1 MGDSTVDTTLFFPH
15 HHHHHHH
22 RRDSGLCGR
31 TADFNRGDFV
41 CECVCVLLFFSSSFF
56 YEDIERSDRRQLFGD
71 SLFSLSLSLSSTLFH
86 QVRSSRKGRCPTPER
101 QFRKGN
107 GLNGRTWATAAS
119 HPVIS
124 LKKTSRGKCDF
135 PAQNAHIIHPAC
147 AQYPQLSA

>member
-1 MGDSTVDTTLFFPH
+1 MTAPWIQRCFFLIITTITTTAGTRDCVDARQISTEAI
-15 HHHHHHH
+15 
-22 RRDSGLCGR
+22 LCVS
-31 TADFNRGDFV
+31 A
-41 CECVCVLLFFSSSFF
+41 CVLFFFSSSFF

>member
-1 MGDSTVDTTLFFPH
+1 MTAPWIQRCFFLIINTITTAGTRDCVDARQISTEAI
-15 HHHHHHH
+15 
-22 RRDSGLCGR
+22 LC
-31 TADFNRGDFV
+31 AS
-41 CECVCVLLFFSSSFF
+41 VCVLFFFSSSFF

>member
-1 MGDSTVDTTLFFPH
+1 MTAPWIQRCFFLIINTITTAGTRDCVDARQISTEAI
-15 HHHHHHH
+15 
-22 RRDSGLCGR
+22 LC
-31 TADFNRGDFV
+31 V
-41 CECVCVLLFFSSSFF
+41 SVCVLFFFSSSFF

-135 PAQNAHIIHPAC
+135 PTQNAHIIHPAC

>member
-1 MGDSTVDTTLFFPH
+1 MTAPWIQRCFFLIITTTTTAGTRDCVDARQISTEAISCV
-15 HHHHHHH
+15 
-22 RRDSGLCGR
+22 S
-31 TADFNRGDFV
+31 
-41 CECVCVLLFFSSSFF
+41 VCVLFFFSSSFF

>member
-1 MGDSTVDTTLFFPH
+1 MTAPWIQRCFFLIITTTTTTGTRDCVDARQISTEAI
-15 HHHHHHH
+15 
-22 RRDSGLCGR
+22 LC
-31 TADFNRGDFV
+31 V
-41 CECVCVLLFFSSSFF
+41 SVCVLFFFSSSFF

>member
-1 MGDSTVDTTLFFPH
+1 MTAPWIQRCFFLIINTITTAGTRDCVDARQISTEAISCV
-15 HHHHHHH
+15 
-22 RRDSGLCGR
+22 S
-31 TADFNRGDFV
+31 
-41 CECVCVLLFFSSSFF
+41 VCVLFFFSSSFF

-119 HPVIS
+119 HPVLS

>member
-1 MGDSTVDTTLFFPH
+1 MTAPWIQRCFFLIITTITTTAGTRDCVDARQISTEAI
-15 HHHHHHH
+15 
-22 RRDSGLCGR
+22 LC
-31 TADFNRGDFV
+31 ASV
-41 CECVCVLLFFSSSFF
+41 CVCCFFFLLLFFTRILNAATGGN
-56 YEDIERSDRRQLFGD
+56 YLGIRC
-71 SLFSLSLSLSSTLFH
+71 SLSLSLSSTLFH

-135 PAQNAHIIHPAC
+135 PTQNAHIIHPAC

>member
-1 MGDSTVDTTLFFPH
+1 MTAPWIQRCFFLIINTITTAGTRDCVDARQISTEAI
-15 HHHHHHH
+15 
-22 RRDSGLCGR
+22 SC
-31 TADFNRGDFV
+31 AS
-41 CECVCVLLFFSSSFF
+41 VCVLFFFSSSFF

>member
-1 MGDSTVDTTLFFPH
+1 MTAPWIQRCFFLIINTITTAGTRDCVDARQISTEAI
-15 HHHHHHH
+15 
-22 RRDSGLCGR
+22 LC
-31 TADFNRGDFV
+31 V
-41 CECVCVLLFFSSSFF
+41 SVCVLFFFSSSFF

>member
-1 MGDSTVDTTLFFPH
+1 MTAPWIQRCFFLIITTTTTAGTRDCVDARQISTEAI
-15 HHHHHHH
+15 
-22 RRDSGLCGR
+22 LCVS
-31 TADFNRGDFV
+31 A
-41 CECVCVLLFFSSSFF
+41 CVLFFFSSSFF